1 MQALILTDE
10 TVLSVDLPPTD
21 DEIAP
26 PRFARGWGA
35 LGNRAYRIY
44 TIGNGLSSV
53 GLCVQRL
60 AISWLAWDLSGSEL
74 WVGLMAFALFGPV
87 LMFSS
92 FFGVLVDRAE
102 PLRAA
107 SIINALMAF
116 WATLLALLSAFGLL
130 DIITLFVT
138 SLAIGV
144 TSAAYAPTRL
154 SIIPAIVPREMM
166 SSAIG
171 IGAMIFN
178 ASRLVG
184 PAVAGAVL
192 LSFPVAV
199 AFLINA
205 VSYAPLIYALSLVPR
220 RPRERALP
228 APFFRQLAE
237 GFGYARGNPFILR
250 QLMLIGWSAL
260 FGRAILEVLPVYAD
274 RFYGSGTSAL
284 AALSAAAG
292 AGALPAAFLAS
303 RLNLNSQQLQRWSI
317 LMAMLSAVALFVL
330 AQWSALWLG
339 LACIA
344 AIAFG
349 STGAAVLSQTLI
361 QIESADAVR
370 GRVSS
375 LWTMASLGGTAFG
388 GLLLGAA
395 LQWMSVSGAT
405 MLMAGVAF
413 SAPAIMGWM
422 ARRRAA

>member
-1 MQALILTDE
+1 MSA
-10 TVLSVDLPPTD
+10 DLPPID
-21 DEIAP
+21 EEIAP

-35 LGNRAYRIY
+35 LSNRAYRIY

-53 GLCVQRL
+53 GLWVQRL
-60 AISWLAWDLSGSEL
+60 AISWLAWHLSGSGL

-87 LMFSS
+87 LLFSS

-102 PLRAA
+102 PLRTA
-107 SIINALMAF
+107 SIINGLMAF

-144 TSAAYAPTRL
+144 TSAAYAPARL

-220 RPRERALP
+220 RPRERAAP

-237 GFGYARGNPFILR
+237 GFAYARGNAFILR

-303 RLNLNSQQLQRWSI
+303 RLNFNSQQLQRWSI
-317 LMAMLSAVALFVL
+317 FMAMLSAVALFVL
-330 AQWSALWLG
+330 ALWNGLWLG

-344 AIAFG
+344 VIAFG

-361 QIESADAVR
+361 QIELADAVR

-395 LQWMSVSGAT
+395 LQWMSVAGAT